1 MKPAHRPLPAGDAD
15 PSGWKARTAAR
26 ALREVDDVAGAD
38 NYVRAMVVFALV
50 LFRVVMGER
59 FKVCGV
65 PIAANT
71 VADGLLADGLCAIST
86 LAQLLVHHPCQT
98 ALSREPASGARIGSW
113 LSTHVPSGS
122 DTRTLG
128 SASARGGR

>member
-38 NYVRAMVVFALV
+38 EYVRAMV

-65 PIAANT
+65 PIAANN

-86 LAQLLVHHPCQT
+86 LARLLVHHPCQT
-98 ALSREPASGARIGSW
+98 ALSREPASGATIASW

>member
-38 NYVRAMVVFALV
+38 KYVRAMV

-86 LAQLLVHHPCQT
+86 LARLLVHHPCQT

>member
-38 NYVRAMVVFALV
+38 EYVRAMV

-86 LAQLLVHHPCQT
+86 LARLLVHHPCQT